1 VPFFYGQEPEDVE
14 PILLAQLR
22 RHKVAHDI
30 EFPRDRGQTSARL
43 VGYSNAD
50 VEAVVLATHDAAAA
64 TGEQVTAERMG
75 QAIDDYLP
83 SRDAGMLEYME
94 LLAVFESSS
103 RKLLPKR
110 YKEISMEELQLR
122 LRNLKAQVS

>member
-1 VPFFYGQEPEDVE
+1 
-14 PILLAQLR
+14 
-22 RHKVAHDI
+22 
-30 EFPRDRGQTSARL
+30 
-43 VGYSNAD
+43 
-50 VEAVVLATHDAAAA
+50 
-64 TGEQVTAERMG
+64 MG